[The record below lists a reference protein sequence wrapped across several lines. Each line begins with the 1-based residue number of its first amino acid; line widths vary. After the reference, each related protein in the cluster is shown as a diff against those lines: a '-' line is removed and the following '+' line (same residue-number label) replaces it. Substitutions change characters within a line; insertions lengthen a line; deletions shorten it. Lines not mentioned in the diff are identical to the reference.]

1 MVRVRV
7 TLMGRGWRVRVI
19 LRGRGWRV
27 RVTLGGRG
35 RSWRVRV
42 TLRGR
47 VRRGGVRVTSLR
59 GDGKTRLH
67 ALKSGLV
74 GSRGLRSHS
83 VLKTLGDL

>member
-1 MVRVRV
+1 M
-7 TLMGRGWRVRVI
+7 
-19 LRGRGWRV
+19 
-27 RVTLGGRG
+27 
-35 RSWRVRV
+35 
-42 TLRGR
+42 RGR